1 MWCIQ
6 YELCLQWRRHQS
18 CTGNEDS
25 IRTVDMRQ
33 QRHSPLYCSFDSP
46 CIVCR
51 MFSFSVMGITTVLYR
66 ACYIPHGG
74 STPLKMH
81 CALRSV
87 SFSSHISLHIHTH
100 THTDTH
106 TQLVIPVCLHKV
118 TEFCCQAHSN
128 TATGRETGSLVQ
140 FQLNCLTV
148 DVLTK
153 KRQHCIYSLSK
164 ALSEVQTT

>member
-1 MWCIQ
+1 M
-6 YELCLQWRRHQS
+6 CLQWRRHHS
-18 CTGNEDS
+18 GAGKEEST
-25 IRTVDMRQ
+25 RTVDMRE

-87 SFSSHISLHIHTH
+87 SFSSHISLHNTH
-100 THTDTH
+100 THTKV
-106 TQLVIPVCLHKV
+106 VIPVCLHKV
-118 TEFCCQAHSN
+118 REFCCRAHSN
-128 TATGRETGSLVQ
+128 TATGTEAASLLQ
-140 FQLNCLTV
+140 FLLNCHTMNAKCLTQ
-148 DVLTK
+148 
-153 KRQHCIYSLSK
+153 KRQKFHLQFI
-164 ALSEVQTT
+164 